1 MALLQQI
8 AGDPPPCVALGIR
21 LDSFDS
27 GLRDMTPS
35 AKRLTVLDAPPIA
48 ALEDRDNV
56 IALQT
61 SGFAAGPATE
71 AVAREYGP
79 PHGGPAV
86 RILNRRVRNTRHGQ
100 AVPR

>member
-35 AKRLTVLDAPPIA
+35 AKRLTVLDGPPIA
-48 ALEDRDNV
+48 AKKNRDAM
-56 IALQT
+56 IALQ
-61 SGFAAGPATE
+61 SPGLAA
-71 AVAREYGP
+71 
-79 PHGGPAV
+79 
-86 RILNRRVRNTRHGQ
+86 
-100 AVPR
+100 